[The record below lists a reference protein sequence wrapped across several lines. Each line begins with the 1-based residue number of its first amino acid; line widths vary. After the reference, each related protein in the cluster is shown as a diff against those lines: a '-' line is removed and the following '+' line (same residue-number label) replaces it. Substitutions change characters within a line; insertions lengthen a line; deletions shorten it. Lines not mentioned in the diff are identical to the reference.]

1 MILMRLVLSIFAVE
15 ILKSSKFSRG
25 AISVS
30 SVIAE
35 NSVMLSSS
43 LTSLFKV
50 VKFLLNLSKSA
61 LVRP

>member
-35 NSVMLSSS
+35 NSVRISSS

-50 VKFLLNLSKSA
+50 DKFLLNLSKSA

>member
-1 MILMRLVLSIFAVE
+1 MMLMRLVLSIFAVE

-43 LTSLFKV
+43 LTSFFKV
-50 VKFLLNLSKSA
+50 VKFLLNFSKSA
-61 LVRP
+61 LVSP

>member
-50 VKFLLNLSKSA
+50 DKFLLNLSKSA

>member
-43 LTSLFKV
+43 LTSLFKI